1 MDSLSDKHLQAS
13 VFKCIQVIAIV
24 PVIQS
29 NTKSKSEYEIRMY
42 APSYDKHPRCRRK
55 GSERLYLAENIKY
68 LREQDGMTQEE
79 LAERIGD
86 ITPSAIGNWESGIRE
101 PELSRIIK
109 MAEFFS
115 VSLDDFIL
123 TELRP
128 PAPIYAQNIKYLR
141 KRHEMTQEDMANLLG
156 YRGKQGYNAIETG
169 KAKATVEN
177 LEKISDYFGVTLDQ
191 LVKQNLTKGAE

>member
-1 MDSLSDKHLQAS
+1 
-13 VFKCIQVIAIV
+13 
-24 PVIQS
+24 
-29 NTKSKSEYEIRMY
+29 MY
-42 APSYDKHPRCRRK
+42 APSYDRHPRCRRK
-55 GSERLYLAENIKY
+55 GSEILHLADNIKY
-68 LREQDGMTQEE
+68 LREQDGLTQREF
-79 LAERIGD
+79 AERFEV
-86 ITPSAIGNWESGIRE
+86 SCAAVGNWESGTRE

-115 VSLDDFIL
+115 VTLDDFIL

-128 PAPIYAQNIKYLR
+128 PAPIYAQNIKHLR
-141 KRHEMTQEDMANLLG
+141 KKHEMTQEDMANLLG

-191 LVKQNLTKGAE
+191 LVKKDLSKGAE